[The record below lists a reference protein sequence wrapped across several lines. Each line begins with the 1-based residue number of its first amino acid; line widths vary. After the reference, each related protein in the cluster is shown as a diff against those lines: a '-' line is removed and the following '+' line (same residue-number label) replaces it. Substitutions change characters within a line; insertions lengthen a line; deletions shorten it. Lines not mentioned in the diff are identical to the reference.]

1 MTDVFKEIDEELRR
15 ERLEQVW
22 RKHGR
27 LIIAMAAAAVVAAAG
42 YAGWQ
47 KYHQSQMLAVSDRY
61 ALAMAAADPAK
72 GDTAAAEQSLAAIA
86 GENSGYRG
94 LAALEAAAV
103 AARTDP
109 GGAAKL
115 FDALAADTNV
125 APELRDLAHLLKV
138 MQLLDSGDPAALSG
152 ELAPLSADDNPWRFS
167 ARELD
172 ALLAIRTGD
181 TARATDLL
189 TKLSDDATTPAPIR
203 ARAAEL
209 IAALK
214 G

>member
-1 MTDVFKEIDEELRR
+1 VA
-15 ERLEQVW
+15 
-22 RKHGR
+22 RK
-27 LIIAMAAAAVVAAAG
+27 
-42 YAGWQ
+42 
-47 KYHQSQMLAVSDRY
+47 
-61 ALAMAAADPAK
+61 DPA
-72 GDTAAAEQSLAAIA
+72 E
-86 GENSGYRG
+86 
-94 LAALEAAAV
+94 
-103 AARTDP
+103 
-109 GGAAKL
+109 AAKL
-115 FDALAADTNV
+115 YDALAADTKI

-152 ELAPLSADDNPWRFS
+152 ELAPLSAEDNPWRFS

-172 ALLAIRTGD
+172 ALLAIRSGD